1 MAGIKVKVGAD
12 ASQFERTMKGVK
24 GRLSSLN
31 VMVAGMVAFKAL
43 GASIRAAGDAM
54 RGFMDLV
61 KQGEQAKTE
70 EARLRNVIRQ
80 MGLYGASADQ
90 VTDKLIEQAN
100 AAELLTGVDRASI
113 TMTQSKLA
121 TFAELAKTAGV
132 VGGAFDRT
140 TAAAIDLAAT
150 GFGSAESNAVM
161 LGKALADP
169 ERGLTAL
176 RRTGTLT
183 TAQIDKIKEAF
194 EQSGN
199 RAEYMAN
206 VLDAVERQ
214 VKGTAE
220 ATANGT
226 VRMQKGF
233 AQLREEIGKPL
244 SDQFDKLADLLMAQV
259 PKLKEAASTIG
270 KAISD
275 SISDAIEG
283 DTAKIASIGKF
294 VGELL
299 GESAQLGFRSAFKL
313 GFLKFREEFVNV
325 FYEGTPLGAGL
336 KALGMGKG
344 NEALAQKERSE
355 ITTDLSKNFDQL
367 IADTSSKYAAMMA
380 QLQYDPNF
388 KMKLPD
394 GTSMVQAPP
403 GMQTVFRDAEG
414 RRLIEEERMI
424 EMKIEEL
431 SNAILKLER
440 SIKPS
445 TFPNQ

>member
-1 MAGIKVKVGAD
+1 MAGLKINVGAD

-121 TFAELAKTAGV
+121 TFADLAKTAGV

-244 SDQFDKLADLLMAQV
+244 SDQFDRLADLLMAQL
-259 PKLKEAASTIG
+259 PKMKESAAAIG
-270 KAISD
+270 RGISNTISD
-275 SISDAIEG
+275 LVQGDVSKLMAIGEFIGTVVGKGFDVGFKATMRGIGTKVFQGLDA
-283 DTAKIASIGKF
+283 
-294 VGELL
+294 GENAIRDFTRLNRIMGQADL
-299 GESAQLGFRSAFKL
+299 GERASAANVTMTSFESRVAMREMQSQFATMMENINYDRNFRVTNQF
-313 GFLKFREEFVNV
+313 GQTFRQAAP
-325 FYEGTPLGAGL
+325 G
-336 KALGMGKG
+336 
-344 NEALAQKERSE
+344 EATSLR
-355 ITTDLSKNFDQL
+355 D
-367 IADTSSKYAAMMA
+367 DT
-380 QLQYDPNF
+380 
-388 KMKLPD
+388 
-394 GTSMVQAPP
+394 
-403 GMQTVFRDAEG
+403 G
-414 RRLIEEERMI
+414 RRLIEVIERDI
-424 EMKIEEL
+424 Q
-431 SNAILKLER
+431 SR
-440 SIKPS
+440 RPS
-445 TFPNQ
+445 TFPTQ

>member
-121 TFAELAKTAGV
+121 TFADLAKTAGV

-244 SDQFDKLADLLMAQV
+244 SDQFDRLADLLMAQV

-313 GFLKFREEFVNV
+313 GFLKFREEFANV

-431 SNAILKLER
+431 SSAILKLER

-445 TFPNQ
+445 TFPTQ

>member
-80 MGLYGASADQ
+80 MGLYGNN
-90 VTDKLIEQAN
+90 TDKVTKRLMEQAN
-100 AAELLTGVDRASI
+100 ATELLTGMDRQSI
-113 TMTQSKLA
+113 TLAQTKLA
-121 TFAELAKTAGV
+121 LFPKIAKSADVT
-132 VGGAFDRT
+132 GGAFDQLT
-140 TAAAIDLAAT
+140 MAALDFAAAGL
-150 GFGSAESNAVM
+150 GSVESNALKM
-161 LGKALADP
+161 AKALDDP
-169 ERGLTAL
+169 SRGLNLLLRGGMLTRERFDQLKATFEETGNTADFM
-176 RRTGTLT
+176 
-183 TAQIDKIKEAF
+183 AMMIDAIKE
-194 EQSGN
+194 S
-199 RAEYMAN
+199 
-206 VLDAVERQ
+206 
-214 VKGTAE
+214 
-220 ATANGT
+220 ANGT
-226 VRMQKGF
+226 AKATADATSRIGK
-233 AQLREEIGKPL
+233 AYKQLREEIGKPL
-244 SDQFDKLADLLMAQV
+244 SDQFDRLADLLMAQV
-259 PKLKEAASTIG
+259 PKLKEAASIIG

-325 FYEGTPLGAGL
+325 FYKGTPLGAGL

-431 SNAILKLER
+431 SSAILKLER

>member
-1 MAGIKVKVGAD
+1 MAGLKINVGAD

-121 TFAELAKTAGV
+121 TFADLAKTAGV

-244 SDQFDKLADLLMAQV
+244 SDQFDRLADLLMAQV
-259 PKLKEAASTIG
+259 PKLKEAASIIG

-325 FYEGTPLGAGL
+325 FYKGTPLGAGL

-431 SNAILKLER
+431 SSAILKLER

>member
-1 MAGIKVKVGAD
+1 
-12 ASQFERTMKGVK
+12 
-24 GRLSSLN
+24 
-31 VMVAGMVAFKAL
+31 
-43 GASIRAAGDAM
+43 
-54 RGFMDLV
+54 
-61 KQGEQAKTE
+61 
-70 EARLRNVIRQ
+70 
-80 MGLYGASADQ
+80 
-90 VTDKLIEQAN
+90 
-100 AAELLTGVDRASI
+100 
-113 TMTQSKLA
+113 MTQSKLA
-121 TFAELAKTAGV
+121 TFADLAKTAGV
-132 VGGAFDRT
+132 VDGAFDRAT
-140 TAAAIDLAAT
+140 RAAIDLAAT

-161 LGKALADP
+161 LGKALSDP

-183 TAQIDKIKEAF
+183 TDQIDKIKAAF

-199 RAEYMAN
+199 RAEYMGN
-206 VLDAVERQ
+206 VLSAVERQ
-214 VKGTAE
+214 VKGTAA
-220 ATANGT
+220 ATANGSE
-226 VRMQKGF
+226 RMSRAF
-233 AQLREEIGKPL
+233 EQLRDEIGKPL
-244 SDQFDKLADLLMAQV
+244 SDQFDRLAQGLIDQL
-259 PKLKEAASTIG
+259 PRLKEAAASIG

-299 GESAQLGFRSAFKL
+299 GESAQLGFRSALKL

-325 FYEGTPLGAGL
+325 FYKGTPLGAGL

-424 EMKIEEL
+424 EMKIQEL

-445 TFPNQ
+445 TFPTR